1 MNDSD
6 ISTRDI
12 CAILNRLER
21 EFGSHAK
28 IAKMLDIAQAH
39 IHNCVTGK
47 RGPSKKLIGSLQ
59 KNGYLPAP
67 KKRIRSQ
74 ITWESEEQKRAIL
87 NHVEREGCSSL
98 SILMRQVA
106 DTLINIDRYAV
117 RDFPAIHYHDKHKQY
132 PIDTGE
138 DL

>member
-1 MNDSD
+1 MNKHHRYPTSKQALDALLEQHSL
-6 ISTRDI
+6 TVV
-12 CAILNRLER
+12 AVILNINRGNIHHYIHR
-21 EFGSHAK
+21 YNRKKVPK
-28 IAKMLDIAQAH
+28 I
-39 IHNCVTGK
+39 IHDALIEQGLVTV
-47 RGPSKKLIGSLQ
+47 
-59 KNGYLPAP
+59 